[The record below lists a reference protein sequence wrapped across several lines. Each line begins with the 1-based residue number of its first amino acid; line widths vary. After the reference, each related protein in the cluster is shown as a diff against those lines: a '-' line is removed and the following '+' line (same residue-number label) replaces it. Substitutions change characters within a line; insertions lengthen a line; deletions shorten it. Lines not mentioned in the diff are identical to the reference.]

1 MRGFFVALNK
11 KNQVNKLIKLQPSAH
26 LPLVEFFGFTTN
38 QFVTYYKPL
47 FMKPLLLLGC
57 SLLAATAAHTQ
68 FSLLPYAGFEQSR
81 NTVGNAISASEIN
94 GNLKAGLKML
104 LQYKGGHTPFLNF
117 TTSPAPVQFSFDNA
131 GSLLNS
137 FQQGGLRFRL
147 EGGYQYNSKPIFF
160 GKKTGTFKRSI
171 SVTPTANSFERKSC
185 GAYSSHC
192 GARRTMTK
200 AAPVNNALNMRLQ
213 PSLAL
218 AYVPAAAKGLEQS
231 ANGFTYTVGSWKT
244 ALVPALGF
252 AFAKGAS
259 RLFTLGVFYTHP
271 FGQKDQTVTSFREG
285 KTYVTNLQPQ
295 TSTWGLSL
303 GLPLSFG
310 KSIRPTKAVKSTT
323 EKRGCNRT
331 YYHRCMR
338 LN

>member
-1 MRGFFVALNK
+1 
-11 KNQVNKLIKLQPSAH
+11 
-26 LPLVEFFGFTTN
+26 
-38 QFVTYYKPL
+38 
-47 FMKPLLLLGC
+47 MKPLLLLGC

-81 NTVGNAISASEIN
+81 NTLGYGNALSASEIN

-104 LQYKGGHTPFLNF
+104 LQYKGGHTTFLNF
-117 TTSPAPVQFSFDNA
+117 TTSPAPVQFSFDQS

-137 FQQGGLRFRL
+137 FQQGALRFQL
-147 EGGYQYNSKPIFF
+147 EGGYQYNSQPIFF
-160 GKKTGTFKRSI
+160 GKKSGTFRRST
-171 SVTPTANSFERKSC
+171 SLTPTANSSERRSC
-185 GAYSSHC
+185 GSYRSHC
-192 GARRTMTK
+192 GARKAMSK

-218 AYVPAAAKGLEQS
+218 AYVPAAVKGVEQT
-231 ANGFTYTVGSWKT
+231 ANGFTYTAGSWKT

-252 AFAKGAS
+252 AFAKGANP
-259 RLFTLGVFYTHP
+259 LFTLGVFYTHP
-271 FGQKDQTVTSFREG
+271 FAQKDQTVTSFREG

-295 TSTWGLSL
+295 TSTWGVSL

-310 KSIRPTKAVKSTT
+310 KSIKTTKAVKSIS
-323 EKRGCNRT
+323 EKRECHRM
-331 YYHRCMR
+331 YYRRCMQ